1 MAREVIGS
9 TLASIVKAVEWA
21 EYIKFLRE
29 EIVGR
34 RNSMEIV
41 VCTDCKSVEAALK
54 SAGGMENRMQ
64 RSELAQIKEKIDKRV
79 VKVVK
84 WIDSKEQLP
93 DSLTKRN
100 SNKSAIIEEVKGLGV
115 KKEEERERIIS
126 FCYRQLIY
134 MLKFSDILV
143 NKLLTKKIIFIN

>member
-9 TLASIVKAVEWA
+9 TLAAEVASIVKAAEWA

-54 SAGGMENRMQ
+54 SAGGMENRM
-64 RSELAQIKEKIDKRV
+64 
-79 VKVVK
+79 
-84 WIDSKEQLP
+84 
-93 DSLTKRN
+93 
-100 SNKSAIIEEVKGLGV
+100 
-115 KKEEERERIIS
+115 
-126 FCYRQLIY
+126 
-134 MLKFSDILV
+134 
-143 NKLLTKKIIFIN
+143 